1 MNVHSVCSKSFPSV
15 TVMRFIHDPLAR
27 DLASVFTYKSTKG
40 GESALELYS
49 RMVPVIYGRGT
60 ATLSSIRVI
69 EALKK
74 GFEFRDLQNLP
85 DRQIQSSVR
94 IKANDGLRY
103 YRESFER
110 FDTEHASMQSSLSKY
125 IVRMF
130 LRSGDWWWS
139 ANRPPCTYLLRSAI
153 CKH

>member
-1 MNVHSVCSKSFPSV
+1 MGRPHECAFRLQQELFPSV

-27 DLASVFTYKSTKG
+27 DLASVFPSKSTKA

-60 ATLSSIRVI
+60 AISPSIIVI

-94 IKANDGLRY
+94 VKANDGLRY

-110 FDTEHASMQSSLSKY
+110 FDTEHTSMQSSLSKY

-130 LRSGDWWWS
+130 PLKGDRW
-139 ANRPPCTYLLRSAI
+139 
-153 CKH
+153 